1 MTGKAIAGLLLQ
13 TAIAFT
19 VLFAGWG
26 FDDLSSFFVHPARA
40 GFVAVALASLVWIM
54 ALRLELTPFR
64 PGVRP
69 VGWQRAGLVL
79 LFLTAVSLVFFLSY
93 ADRHSILTF
102 SEFDFVRYIGLAFYA
117 GGNAVSIV
125 ALRALGKQYSGYV
138 TLQEDHQLVDTGI
151 YATIRHPIYL
161 RILLVTAGLP
171 LIFRSWLFLPVFV
184 LGALFVRYRIGQ
196 EEKLLAEVFGER
208 FHSYAVRTR
217 RLIPYLY

>member
-1 MTGKAIAGLLLQ
+1 MTGKVIAGLLLQ
-13 TAIAFT
+13 VSVAFG

-26 FDDLSSFFVHPARA
+26 FDDLGGFFAHPARA
-40 GFVAVALASLVWIM
+40 GFFAVALATVVWLVAW
-54 ALRLELTPFR
+54 RLELTPFR
-64 PGVRP
+64 RGTRP
-69 VGWQRAGLVL
+69 IGWQRAGIVL
-79 LFLTAVSLVFFLSY
+79 LFLTAVALVFFLSY
-93 ADRHSILTF
+93 ADRHGMLTF
-102 SEFDFVRYIGLAFYA
+102 SGFDFVRYIGLAFYA

-125 ALRALGKQYSGYV
+125 ALRDLGKQYSGYI

-151 YATIRHPIYL
+151 YAIIRHPIYL

-208 FHSYAVRTR
+208 FHSYAARTR

>member
-13 TAIAFT
+13 TGIAFG

-26 FDDLSSFFVHPARA
+26 FDDLGGFFAHPART
-40 GFVAVALASLVWIM
+40 GFVALALATVVWL
-54 ALRLELTPFR
+54 AAWRLELTPFR
-64 PGVRP
+64 RGTRP
-69 VGWQRAGLVL
+69 IGWQRAGIVL
-79 LFLTAVSLVFFLSY
+79 LFLTAVALVFFLSY
-93 ADRHSILTF
+93 ADRHGMLAF
-102 SEFDFVRYIGLAFYA
+102 SGFDFVRYIGLAFYA

-125 ALRALGKQYSGYV
+125 ALRDLGKQYSGYI

-151 YATIRHPIYL
+151 YAIIRHPIYL

-208 FHSYAVRTR
+208 FHSYAARTR